1 MRAINTKD
9 SPKISLKRRPPH
21 KASKNTLSDLF
32 KLNFMNNMPI
42 VKLNVEK
49 PAPSKIE
56 LNIRSESSEIR

>member
-1 MRAINTKD
+1 MRVINTID
-9 SPKISLKRRPPH
+9 RPKISLKRKPPH
-21 KASKNTLSDLF
+21 KVSKNTLSDLF

-56 LNIRSESSEIR
+56 SNIRSESSEIR